1 MKHDR
6 DRWAVKGAAFVAT
19 LIAFLTLLAAPIMA
33 QRDRDR
39 VNTNN
44 DSMGLLTPAERL
56 EARKARQGT
65 LPLDQEMQLRGVP
78 ASREKEA
85 SNNLS
90 RRAIVAQVTQDFD
103 RIQVVNDEI
112 KRAATSNTAF
122 NYKNLTEM
130 TSEIRKRAKR
140 LKDAINLPPP
150 DDETEANQKKLD
162 QISAEEMKEALLML
176 NARVRSFV
184 NNPLFQTPNWLDIK
198 LGAKASRDL
207 ETIIELSG
215 TIKKNAER
223 LNKPTQ

>member
-6 DRWAVKGAAFVAT
+6 DILAIKGDAFVAT
-19 LIAFLTLLAAPIMA
+19 LIAFLTVLAAPLMA

-56 EARKARQGT
+56 EARRARQGT
-65 LPLDQEMQLRGVP
+65 LPLDQEMQLRGVQTNNG
-78 ASREKEA
+78 KEA

-90 RRAIVAQVTQDFD
+90 HRAIVAQVEQDFD

-112 KRAATSNTAF
+112 KRAATANAGF

-130 TSEIRKRAKR
+130 TAEIRKRAKR
-140 LKDAINLPPP
+140 LKGVLNLPPP
-150 DDETEANQKKLD
+150 DESEANQKKLD
-162 QISAEEMKEALLML
+162 QITHEEMKAALLVLHDRIM
-176 NARVRSFV
+176 SFV
-184 NNPLFQTPNWLDIK
+184 NNPLFQTPNWMDIK

-207 ETIIELSG
+207 ETVIELSG
-215 TIKKNAER
+215 TIRKNAER
-223 LNKPTQ
+223 LNKPTP